1 MSHIRRRRCLLVE
14 RINDHRQEAEMSPR
28 VPPAEI
34 DGVEGAVVKWF
45 SKRTLGS
52 VPESLGVGWNNPK
65 VMKGV
70 FAVSSKAQKWD
81 ACDASLK
88 SFAHMAVASLIGCT
102 WCLDFG
108 YFAAHNE
115 NLDVEK
121 AREVPRWRE
130 SDVFTP
136 LERDVLEY
144 AEAMSQT
151 PPTVTDEMSAGL
163 LEQLGAPALVE
174 LTAYV
179 ALANLYARNN
189 VALGVESE
197 GFAAACGLAELA
209 QPTPASELASAA

>member
-1 MSHIRRRRCLLVE
+1 
-14 RINDHRQEAEMSPR
+14 
-28 VPPAEI
+28 
-34 DGVEGAVVKWF
+34 
-45 SKRTLGS
+45 
-52 VPESLGVGWNNPK
+52 
-65 VMKGV
+65 
-70 FAVSSKAQKWD
+70 
-81 ACDASLK
+81 
-88 SFAHMAVASLIGCT
+88 MAVASLIGCT

-115 NLDVEK
+115 NLDVDK

>member
-1 MSHIRRRRCLLVE
+1 
-14 RINDHRQEAEMSPR
+14 
-28 VPPAEI
+28 
-34 DGVEGAVVKWF
+34 
-45 SKRTLGS
+45 
-52 VPESLGVGWNNPK
+52 
-65 VMKGV
+65 
-70 FAVSSKAQKWD
+70 
-81 ACDASLK
+81 
-88 SFAHMAVASLIGCT
+88 MAVASLIGCT

-115 NLDVEK
+115 DLDVDK

-136 LERDVLEY
+136 LEREVLEY

-151 PPTVTDEMSAGL
+151 PPAVSDEMSASL

-174 LTAYV
+174 LTAWT

-197 GFAAACGLAELA
+197 GFAAACGLAEL
-209 QPTPASELASAA
+209 PEPARRQGLASAA

>member
-1 MSHIRRRRCLLVE
+1 MS
-14 RINDHRQEAEMSPR
+14 AR

-34 DGVEGAVVKWF
+34 KGLDGAIVKWF

-70 FAVSSKAQKWD
+70 FAVSGKAQKWD
-81 ACDASLK
+81 ACDESLK

-115 NLDVEK
+115 NLDVDK

-130 SDVFTP
+130 SGVFSP
-136 LERDVLEY
+136 LERDVLKY

-151 PPTVTDEMSAGL
+151 PPTVTDEMSERL
-163 LEQLGAPALVE
+163 LGQLGAPALVE
-174 LTAYV
+174 LTAV
-179 ALANLYARNN
+179 IALANLYARNN

-197 GFAAACGLAELA
+197 GFAAACGLKDLP
-209 QPTPASELASAA
+209 QPSAARGLASAA